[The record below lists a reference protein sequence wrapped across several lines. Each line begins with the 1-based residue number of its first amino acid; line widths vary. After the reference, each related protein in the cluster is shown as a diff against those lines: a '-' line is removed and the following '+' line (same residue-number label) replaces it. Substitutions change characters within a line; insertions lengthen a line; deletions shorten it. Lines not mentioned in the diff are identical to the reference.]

1 MWSKGGDSIKLTFE
15 ILNKAAK
22 ALTVSLIIHSNGHWE
37 QKVGGRNTFF
47 SIIGAEHQ
55 G

>member
-15 ILNKAAK
+15 NLNKLQK
-22 ALTVSLIIHSNGHWE
+22 LTASLIIHSNGHWE